1 VEPDFR
7 SALLDHFEASR
18 RPLPW
23 RSERTPHRVIVSDFM
38 LQQTRAD
45 TVVPYYQR
53 WLRRFP
59 EWDALAR
66 ASPDDVMLAWKG
78 LGYYRRAGYLQQT
91 AKIVLERYGGRLPDD
106 VDTLKTLPGV
116 GEYTAGAVASI
127 AFGMAAPAVDGN
139 VRRVLCRLLDEGDP
153 SPARL
158 RAEAGRLL
166 DPKRPGDFNE
176 AMMELGATVCLRRS
190 PRCDECPV
198 AAWCRARAAGSVAN
212 RPLPKARRRPGSA
225 HYAVAVAVAP
235 TGETLLVRRPD
246 NGVLARMWEFP
257 AAEIAMEIATR
268 AATAGNGSA
277 TGGGDP
283 IFPALLESR
292 AAACLAEAGVI
303 GQPAGRFEA
312 VKHAF
317 THLRLT
323 YHPVIV
329 RCSSATPRQCPTD
342 PGRLAWV
349 HASELDT
356 MALPVAQ
363 QKIGSALVKWLASQR
378 PETSPVPSATVT

>member
-1 VEPDFR
+1 
-7 SALLDHFEASR
+7 
-18 RPLPW
+18 
-23 RSERTPHRVIVSDFM
+23 M
-38 LQQTRAD
+38 LQQTRVE

-59 EWDALAR
+59 DWASLAR
-66 ASPDDVMLAWKG
+66 APSDDVLLAWKG

-91 AKIVLERYGGRLPDD
+91 AKIVMERHGGRLPDD
-106 VDTLKTLPGV
+106 LDTLKALPGV

-127 AFGMAAPAVDGN
+127 AFGLAAPAVDGN

-158 RAEAGRLL
+158 RTEARRLL

-198 AAWCRARAAGSVAN
+198 ASWCRARAAGSVAN
-212 RPLPKARRRPGSA
+212 RPLPKVRRRPGSA
-225 HYAVAVAVAP
+225 QFAVAVAATP
-235 TGETLLVRRPD
+235 TGKTLLVRRPE

-257 AAEIAMEIATR
+257 ATEIATNIP
-268 AATAGNGSA
+268 AAGSRSA
-277 TGGGDP
+277 TSGRDP
-283 IFPALLESR
+283 ISRARLESR
-292 AAACLAEAGVI
+292 AVARLAEAGVT
-303 GQPAGRFEA
+303 GQPTGRLDA

-329 RCSSATPRQCPTD
+329 RCSSATPRQSRMD
-342 PGRLAWV
+342 PGRFAWV
-349 HASELDT
+349 RANELDA

-363 QKIGSALVKWLASQR
+363 QKIGSALAKWLDSHSQR
-378 PETSPVPSATVT
+378 PKP